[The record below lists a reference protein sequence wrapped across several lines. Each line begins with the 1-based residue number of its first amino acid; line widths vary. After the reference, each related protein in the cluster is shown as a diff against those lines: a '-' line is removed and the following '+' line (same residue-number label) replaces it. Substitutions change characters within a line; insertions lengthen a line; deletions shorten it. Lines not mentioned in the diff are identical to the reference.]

1 MQYSG
6 AVMRT
11 RTADPHLTMVVL
23 YQLSYNG
30 VIYSV
35 ICLGRKQT
43 AILTKL
49 PILLT
54 QFNFYTDLFITM
66 EVLYR

>member
-1 MQYSG
+1 
-6 AVMRT
+6 
-11 RTADPHLTMVVL
+11 
-23 YQLSYNG
+23 